1 MKVSFDNV
9 HFYEVKLKVDVDKRS
24 RNKWQVGQALAL
36 TSLSGGGEERGENK
50 WHACPGSCTGDE
62 ALLYI

>member
-9 HFYEVKLKVDVDKRS
+9 HFYEVKLKVDVDK
-24 RNKWQVGQALAL
+24 
-36 TSLSGGGEERGENK
+36 GGEDGGENK

>member
-9 HFYEVKLKVDVDKRS
+9 HFYEVKLKVDVDKL
-24 RNKWQVGQALAL
+24 GG
-36 TSLSGGGEERGENK
+36 SGGEGKNK

-62 ALLYI
+62 VLLYI